1 MDMYMDMDIGTDID
15 MDMDMD
21 MDIDSWRQLARTFPP
36 GVCWFAPMPVRCALG
51 THPRPAGLHSAP
63 APLSRTAR
71 TVRFAHSARSQR
83 SQRGPNRKR
92 RHTRTPWLRIYAGR
106 LRTLPFPAPRF
117 PRAASRAP
125 PQKPPHHH
133 VPPAPRQ
140 CQKSGANKPII
151 GACVHFAA
159 LLSVRA
165 SLSSIVRGPQ

>member
-1 MDMYMDMDIGTDID
+1 MDIGT
-15 MDMDMD
+15 DMDMD

-51 THPRPAGLHSAP
+51 THPRPAGLHSALT
-63 APLSRTAR
+63 PLTPLTAL
-71 TVRFAHSARSQR
+71 AHSAAQIGSAD
-83 SQRGPNRKR
+83 
-92 RHTRTPWLRIYAGR
+92 TPALPGCGF
-106 LRTLPFPAPRF
+106 TLGDCALFPFR
-117 PRAASRAP
+117 RAASRAP